1 MSLDVRIRKKME
13 HYTLDV
19 TFRSEGGIFSL
30 LGESGSG
37 KTAALKCI
45 AGILTPDEGRIVVDD
60 EVLFDSMAK
69 INVPANKRRTG
80 FLVHDFALFPT
91 MTVEE
96 NIRLAAETGLLSGAW
111 KPGNAG
117 NPTAVQDAGIMKR
130 DAKVALSRK
139 AAEYLRD
146 FSLDGIGGYYPS
158 ELSPSQKLRAA
169 AARMLAAGPRL
180 VLLDDPFS
188 TLEGFTKVAMLR
200 ELKQQLDQRGIPAV
214 FASTDRDEVYAM
226 SSGVCVMKDGV
237 SQSAQR
243 KKLFFDDP
251 KTMTG
256 ALLSGCENVTQV
268 HAVNATH
275 ALSADW
281 GMMFC
286 FPAAK
291 GFERLPAGI
300 SAIGI
305 RAADFQVKRGKE
317 PCFRFPVKDVRIED
331 GLHEW
336 TIYFRPGNRHGA
348 ELLFK
353 AAKSSFTKEEL
364 TSLHELYVPCGKVLR
379 LVR

>member
-1 MSLDVRIRKKME
+1 
-13 HYTLDV
+13 
-19 TFRSEGGIFSL
+19 
-30 LGESGSG
+30 
-37 KTAALKCI
+37 
-45 AGILTPDEGRIVVDD
+45 
-60 EVLFDSMAK
+60 
-69 INVPANKRRTG
+69 
-80 FLVHDFALFPT
+80 
-91 MTVEE
+91 
-96 NIRLAAETGLLSGAW
+96 
-111 KPGNAG
+111 
-117 NPTAVQDAGIMKR
+117 
-130 DAKVALSRK
+130 
-139 AAEYLRD
+139 
-146 FSLDGIGGYYPS
+146 
-158 ELSPSQKLRAA
+158 
-169 AARMLAAGPRL
+169 
-180 VLLDDPFS
+180 
-188 TLEGFTKVAMLR
+188 MLR

-226 SSGVCVMKDGV
+226 SSGVCVMKHGV
-237 SQSAQR
+237 SEQAQR
-243 KKLFFDDP
+243 KTLFFDDP

-286 FPAAK
+286 FPAAG

-305 RAADFQVKRGKE
+305 RAADFQVKRGKQ

>member
-1 MSLDVRIRKKME
+1 MSLDVRIRKKLD

-37 KTAALKCI
+37 KTAALECI
-45 AGILTPDEGRIVVDD
+45 AGILTPDEGRIALDD
-60 EVLFDSMAK
+60 AVLFDSMAK
-69 INVPANKRRTG
+69 INVPANKRRIG
-80 FLVHDFALFPT
+80 FLVRDYALFEA

-96 NIRLAAETGLLSGAW
+96 NIRLAAETGFLTGAW

-117 NPTAVQDAGIMKR
+117 NPAAAR
-130 DAKVALSRK
+130 DTGNLKKSAKVALSQK
-139 AAEYLRD
+139 AAEYLHD

-158 ELSPSQKLRAA
+158 GLSPSQKLRAA

-188 TLEGFTKVAMLR
+188 TLEGFTKAAMLR
-200 ELKQQLDQRGIPAV
+200 ELKRQLDQRGIPAI

-226 SSGVCVMKDGV
+226 SSGVCVMKEGV
-237 SQSAQR
+237 SEQVQR
-243 KKLFFDDP
+243 KMLFFDDP
-251 KTMTG
+251 KTLTG

-275 ALSADW
+275 ALSAEW

-305 RAADFQVKRGKE
+305 RAADFQVDRGKQ
-317 PCFRFPVKDVRIED
+317 PCFRFPVRDVRIED
-331 GLHEW
+331 ELHEW
-336 TIYFRPGNRHGA
+336 NVYFHPGNRRGA

-364 TSLHELYVPCGKVLR
+364 ISLAELYVPCRKVLR

>member
-1 MSLDVRIRKKME
+1 
-13 HYTLDV
+13 
-19 TFRSEGGIFSL
+19 
-30 LGESGSG
+30 
-37 KTAALKCI
+37 
-45 AGILTPDEGRIVVDD
+45 
-60 EVLFDSMAK
+60 
-69 INVPANKRRTG
+69 
-80 FLVHDFALFPT
+80 
-91 MTVEE
+91 
-96 NIRLAAETGLLSGAW
+96 
-111 KPGNAG
+111 
-117 NPTAVQDAGIMKR
+117 
-130 DAKVALSRK
+130 
-139 AAEYLRD
+139 
-146 FSLDGIGGYYPS
+146 
-158 ELSPSQKLRAA
+158 
-169 AARMLAAGPRL
+169 
-180 VLLDDPFS
+180 
-188 TLEGFTKVAMLR
+188 
-200 ELKQQLDQRGIPAV
+200 
-214 FASTDRDEVYAM
+214 M

-317 PCFRFPVKDVRIED
+317 LCFRFPVKDVRIED

>member
-146 FSLDGIGGYYPS
+146 F
-158 ELSPSQKLRAA
+158 
-169 AARMLAAGPRL
+169 
-180 VLLDDPFS
+180 
-188 TLEGFTKVAMLR
+188 
-200 ELKQQLDQRGIPAV
+200 
-214 FASTDRDEVYAM
+214 
-226 SSGVCVMKDGV
+226 
-237 SQSAQR
+237 
-243 KKLFFDDP
+243 
-251 KTMTG
+251 
-256 ALLSGCENVTQV
+256 
-268 HAVNATH
+268 
-275 ALSADW
+275 
-281 GMMFC
+281 
-286 FPAAK
+286 
-291 GFERLPAGI
+291 
-300 SAIGI
+300 
-305 RAADFQVKRGKE
+305 
-317 PCFRFPVKDVRIED
+317 
-331 GLHEW
+331 
-336 TIYFRPGNRHGA
+336 
-348 ELLFK
+348 
-353 AAKSSFTKEEL
+353 
-364 TSLHELYVPCGKVLR
+364 
-379 LVR
+379 